1 MTSVSDRDKLRVLL
15 PHWIEHN
22 TEHADEFR
30 HWAEKAGPAQSYLLK
45 AVSLQEAVNRVLT
58 RAVDK
63 LGGPL
68 AHDVPHPHHH
78 AHS

>member
-1 MTSVSDRDKLRVLL
+1 MTSMNNRDKLRVLV

-22 TEHADEFR
+22 TEHAAEFR
-30 HWAEKAGPAQSYLLK
+30 SWAEKAGPAQADVLE
-45 AVSLQEAVNRVLT
+45 AADSLEAVNRILA

-78 AHS
+78 AHG